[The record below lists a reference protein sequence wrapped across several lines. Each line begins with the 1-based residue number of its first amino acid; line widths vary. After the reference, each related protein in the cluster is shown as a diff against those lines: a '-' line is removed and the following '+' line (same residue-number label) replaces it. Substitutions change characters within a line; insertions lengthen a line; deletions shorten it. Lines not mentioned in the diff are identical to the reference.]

1 MIKNLKVRYKVT
13 LLSFVLLLLT
23 FILGA
28 SGYYFTKNSNN
39 NLSTMYNDHMKAINI
54 MDDVRIQARTCQF
67 DLLNITLNNGNLD
80 GQKKYLDEM
89 DTKLSGIEKQVNAY
103 KALNLNQEEKD
114 AVAKLEGNL
123 PEYKKV
129 CLKIKDM
136 ASTGNVKSE
145 EIYNYIN
152 TNEPVLDGFRTVAN
166 ALLKAHLAKAED
178 TYGST
183 ESTNKKSISTLLSI
197 LSVAI
202 ILGIVLTVLIVKPI
216 TSSLKS
222 ATHYL
227 GLVAGGDFSKS
238 VSPELLKSKDE
249 VGDMLRALDR
259 MQKSIKETLK
269 SVVDESRS
277 IENMVGNTENNMSKL
292 SNQIQDV
299 SATTEELSAGM
310 EETSASTQEMN
321 TLSNKIQNTIE
332 IIDVKA
338 KESARASSEI
348 SNRANVIKSNAIE
361 SKNNADEIYLS
372 TNKNLREAIE
382 KSKSVE
388 QIKVLS
394 EAILQITSQTNLL
407 ALNASIEA
415 ARAGEAGKGF
425 AVVAQEI
432 GKLAED
438 SEKTVNQIK
447 GVTQVVLESVENLAS
462 SSNEILEFI
471 DKQVKND
478 YNSMV
483 EVGENYDK
491 DAEAIYNLSSE
502 FSNATRQIA
511 ELMKNIVV
519 SLDGITIATSEGAE
533 GTSTIA
539 EKTTNVVAL
548 VDDITNQT
556 YSIKKSVDSLAEFIS
571 KFKI

>member
-1 MIKNLKVRYKVT
+1 
-13 LLSFVLLLLT
+13 
-23 FILGA
+23 
-28 SGYYFTKNSNN
+28 
-39 NLSTMYNDHMKAINI
+39 MKAINI
-54 MDDVRIQARTCQF
+54 MDDMRIQARTCQF

-89 DTKLSGIEKQVNAY
+89 DNKLNGIEKQVKAY
-103 KALNLNQEEKD
+103 KALALNQEEKD

-129 CLKIKDM
+129 CLKIKEM

-145 EIYNYIN
+145 EIYEYIN
-152 TNEPVLDGFRTVAN
+152 VNEPVLDGFRTVAN
-166 ALLKAHLAKAED
+166 ALLKAHLAKADD
-178 TYGST
+178 TYVST
-183 ESTNKKSISTLLSI
+183 ESTNKQTVSILLSI
-197 LSVAI
+197 LCIAI
-202 ILGIVLTVLIVKPI
+202 ILGIILTVLIVKPI
-216 TSSLKS
+216 TSSLKA
-222 ATHYL
+222 ATKYL
-227 GLVAGGDFSKS
+227 GIVSEGDFTTA

-249 VGDMLRALDR
+249 VGDMLRALDK
-259 MQKSIKETLK
+259 MQKAIKETLK
-269 SVVDESRS
+269 SVVDESIS
-277 IENMVGNTENNMSKL
+277 IEKMVGNTENNMTKL
-292 SNQIQDV
+292 SNQMQDV

-321 TLSNKIQNTIE
+321 AVSTQIQNTIE
-332 IIDVKA
+332 IIDSKA
-338 KESARASSEI
+338 KESALASNEI
-348 SNRANVIKSNAIE
+348 SNRANVIKSNAIK
-361 SKNNADEIYLS
+361 SKNTADEIYFS

-388 QIKVLS
+388 QIKTLS

-425 AVVAQEI
+425 AVVAEEI

-438 SEKTVNQIK
+438 SEKTVNQIQ
-447 GVTQVVLESVENLAS
+447 GVTQIVLESVENLAS
-462 SSNEILEFI
+462 SSKEILEFI

-483 EVGENYDK
+483 EVGEKYNK

-502 FSNATRQIA
+502 FSKATDEISK
-511 ELMKNIVV
+511 LMKNIVV
-519 SLDGITIATSEGAE
+519 SLDGITTATSEGAE

-556 YSIKKSVDSLAEFIS
+556 YSIKGSVDSLAEFVA